1 MRETLTLYENPSRKL
16 SGNSPATQPMLN
28 SKSNYISIYFPVS
41 DHYFGSLIFIYLI
54 VCLFIYLFIAFEF
67 GFFTQNKWLLIASI
81 SLSLFNYLWG
91 CSSLLAVQRWERKRE
106 WGFAQ
111 REKSGGETPAPWMK
125 ELLTSLCLF
134 RIFSLPFFAP
144 VRKKRKLQR
153 LQFLHCFAT
162 LILFAYL
169 SNASSLT
176 NWIIPVFSLLSFL
189 V

>member
-54 VCLFIYLFIAFEF
+54 VCLVVYLFIAFEF

-125 ELLTSLCLF
+125 ELLTSLSLQDFLAPFFCPCEEKKKTAVFAIFTLF
-134 RIFSLPFFAP
+134 RYS
-144 VRKKRKLQR
+144 
-153 LQFLHCFAT
+153 HT
-162 LILFAYL
+162 LCI
-169 SNASSLT
+169 
-176 NWIIPVFSLLSFL
+176 SFECEHSH
-189 V
+189 